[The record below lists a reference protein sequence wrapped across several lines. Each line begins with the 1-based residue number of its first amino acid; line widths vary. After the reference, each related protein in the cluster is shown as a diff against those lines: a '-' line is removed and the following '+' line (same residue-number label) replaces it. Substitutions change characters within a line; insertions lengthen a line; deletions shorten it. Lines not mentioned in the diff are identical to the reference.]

1 VIDALRNAARIEDL
15 RSKLLYT
22 VALLTVFRIGSHIPV
37 PGVDAAALAERFRT
51 GSANIFGFLDLFAG
65 GALTNFSI
73 FALSVT
79 PYITASII
87 MQLLTVVVPRLE
99 ELAKEG
105 IEGRKIL
112 AQYTRYGTV
121 VLAVVQALGVTSLA
135 SAYQVLYDTSFFS
148 KTLIV
153 VTLTAGT
160 VLLMWLGEKITEN
173 GIGNGIS
180 LIIFT
185 GIVAR
190 LPASAITIG
199 RAIGE
204 GGISPL
210 GVIAL
215 AVLSVA
221 LIAAI
226 IFMQEGQRRIPVQYA
241 KRVVGRRM
249 YGGQSTHIPMRVN
262 QAGVIPIIFA
272 SSVLLFPLTLTQFVP
287 ALGFINRFLDFG
299 TPLYNALY
307 AILVIFFTYFYTA
320 ITFNPRDVADNMK
333 KYGGF
338 IPGIRPGQPTAEYLD
353 RILTRI
359 TMVGALFL
367 ALIAVTPYILAG
379 VTGVPRAFISIGG
392 TGLLIVVGVALDTLK
407 QIEAHLLMRQYEGF
421 IR

>member
-1 VIDALRNAARIEDL
+1 MIDALRNAARIEDL

-22 VALLTVFRIGSHIPV
+22 LAMLAIFRIGSHIPV
-37 PGVDAAALAERFRT
+37 PGVNAAALAEQFRT
-51 GSANIFGFLDLFAG
+51 GAGNIFGFLDLFAG

-87 MQLLTVVVPRLE
+87 LQLLTVVIPRLE

-105 IEGRKIL
+105 VEGRKVL

-121 VLAVVQALGVTSLA
+121 VLAVIQALGVTSLA
-135 SAYQVLYDTSFFS
+135 SAYNVLYDASFFS
-148 KTLIV
+148 MALIV

-160 VLLMWLGEKITEN
+160 VLLMWIGEKISEN

-180 LIIFT
+180 LVIFT

-190 LPASAITIG
+190 LPASAINIV

-204 GGISPL
+204 GGISVIGVLALLVL
-210 GVIAL
+210 G
-215 AVLSVA
+215 VA

-226 IFMQEGQRRIPVQYA
+226 IVMQEGQRRIPVQYA

-272 SSVLLFPLTLTQFVP
+272 SSVLLFPLTLTQFIP
-287 ALGFINRFLDFG
+287 ALRVVDRYLGFG
-299 TPLYNALY
+299 TPLYNTIY

-320 ITFNPRDVADNMK
+320 ITFNPREVADNMK

-359 TMVGALFL
+359 TLVGALFL
-367 ALIAVTPYILAG
+367 AVIAVIPYVLAG
-379 VTGVPRAFISIGG
+379 ITGVPTGFITIGG

>member
-1 VIDALRNAARIEDL
+1 MIEALRNAARIEDL
-15 RSKLLYT
+15 RSKLVYT
-22 VALLTVFRIGSHIPV
+22 LGMLAVFRIGSYIPV

-51 GSANIFGFLDLFAG
+51 GAANIFGFLDLFAG

-87 MQLLTVVVPRLE
+87 LQLLTVVIPRLE

-105 IEGRKIL
+105 VEGRKLL

-121 VLAVVQALGVTSLA
+121 VLAVIQALGVTSLA
-135 SAYQVLYDTSFFS
+135 SAYNVLYDAGFFS
-148 KTLIV
+148 MALIV

-160 VLLMWLGEKITEN
+160 VLLMWIGEKISEN

-190 LPASAITIG
+190 LPASAINIV

-204 GGISPL
+204 GGISIV

-215 AVLSVA
+215 VALGIA

-272 SSVLLFPLTLTQFVP
+272 SSVLLFPLTLTQFIP
-287 ALGFINRFLDFG
+287 ALNVINRFLGFG
-299 TPLYNALY
+299 TPLYNTLY

-359 TMVGALFL
+359 TLVGALFL
-367 ALIAVTPYILAG
+367 AFIAVAPYLLAG
-379 VTGVPRAFISIGG
+379 VTGVPRAFVTIGG